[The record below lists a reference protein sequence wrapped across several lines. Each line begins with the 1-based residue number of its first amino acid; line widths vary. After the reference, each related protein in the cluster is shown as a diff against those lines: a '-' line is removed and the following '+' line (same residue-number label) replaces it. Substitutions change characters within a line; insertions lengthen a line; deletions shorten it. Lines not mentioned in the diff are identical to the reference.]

1 MADLSRVPNM
11 GVAEFATL
19 NYTSKKSYNVR
30 GIGMQMESVVPAIGL
45 SLLFNR
51 TFIVSIL
58 GCVHQSCRPFT
69 RPLKSSPWN
78 PECPYLPL
86 PLHPHSGFLYSPT
99 QAPKLACYC
108 DRYWTPLEDCRVPG
122 ASQQRL
128 PFLCPMDYVLDPIG
142 LVDDSSTLPVKWRE
156 HSFLDNP
163 RCPDSV
169 KRSKLTIYTSV
180 VSSSATR

>member
-1 MADLSRVPNM
+1 MAAAASHWLPEICPQAPKLACYCDRYWTP
-11 GVAEFATL
+11 
-19 NYTSKKSYNVR
+19 
-30 GIGMQMESVVPAIGL
+30 P
-45 SLLFNR
+45 
-51 TFIVSIL
+51 
-58 GCVHQSCRPFT
+58 
-69 RPLKSSPWN
+69 SP
-78 PECPYLPL
+78 
-86 PLHPHSGFLYSPT
+86 SPST
-99 QAPKLACYC
+99 IAQAPKLACYC

-156 HSFLDNP
+156 HSFLNNP
-163 RCPDSV
+163 RCPESV